1 MLLTIVINLVL
12 FGPTFETPINT
23 EEALTQ
29 GIIFHK
35 EGKILI
41 NEKFINAEFLVPFPR
56 YNFTVRHQVETLLH
70 EFSMKWTTQSEFCN
84 TTYSTTYKNQTDVF
98 NVDWLDTKIFN
109 ETIEAEIEVFKLR
122 NETEKLLT
130 RVEEDP
136 LTRQKRAA
144 PLAMAA
150 AVAGI
155 GLFGPGIAMSSGGCG
170 GITGIFGSYQRTSQ
184 NAENID
190 RLANSFNSLNDYV
203 MEIGAQTDKKF
214 FLVADELAKVYKVQ
228 NEMQENQNR
237 NWKLVE
243 EQFAIVDHNLNAIAT
258 CMEIQ
263 ATQQQLNFNFDTR
276 AFLLL
281 TLYADIK
288 SYRAALYSFR
298 ITVINAIPTSL
309 DKSLPISLVP
319 RKSLIK
325 ILDAVLDSQ
334 KNAHQIV

>member
-12 FGPTFETPINT
+12 LGPTFEISTNT
-23 EEALTQ
+23 EDALFQ

-41 NEKFINAEFLVPFPR
+41 TEKCINAEFLVLFPR

-70 EFSMKWTTQSEFCN
+70 ELSMKWTTQSEFCN
-84 TTYSTTYKNQTDVF
+84 TTYSTTYRNQTDVF
-98 NVDWLDTKIFN
+98 NVDWLCTKILN
-109 ETIEAEIEVFKLR
+109 EIVEAEIEVFKLR

-136 LTRQKRAA
+136 RNRQKRAA
-144 PLAMAA
+144 PPAIAA
-150 AVAGI
+150 ASAGI

-170 GITGIFGSYQRTSQ
+170 GIAGIFGSCQRTSQ

-190 RLANSFNSLNDYV
+190 RLANIFNSLNDYV
-203 MEIGAQTDKKF
+203 MEIGAQTDEKS
-214 FLVADELAKVYKVQ
+214 FLVSDELAKAYKVQ

-258 CMEIQ
+258 CMDIQ
-263 ATQQQLNFNFDTR
+263 ATLQQLNFEFDT
-276 AFLLL
+276 AASLLF

-288 SYRAALYSFR
+288 SYEQPY
-298 ITVINAIPTSL
+298 
-309 DKSLPISLVP
+309 
-319 RKSLIK
+319 
-325 ILDAVLDSQ
+325 ILSELML
-334 KNAHQIV
+334 